1 MLIKHKKV
9 NKSFAMQTEQ
19 LLAFRVT
26 QAAIP
31 LSVFPTGAGKSGRK
45 GQFGVSYLLFDG
57 KISAKVVGAVVS
69 LVKETVGNW

>member
-9 NKSFAMQTEQ
+9 NKSFAMQTVE

-31 LSVFPTGAGKSGRK
+31 LSVFRPRLRSQGEK
-45 GQFGVSYLLFDG
+45 GQFEVSYLL
-57 KISAKVVGAVVS
+57 
-69 LVKETVGNW
+69 